1 MIKKQT
7 AGIGGY
13 RWKICALLFLATT
26 INFIDRQVLGILA
39 PQLQKEFSWTDSQ
52 YGLIISSFQA
62 AYALGFLFMGH
73 IMDKIGSRLGFMIAL
88 GFWSIA
94 AMLHAV
100 VSSLFGFAAVRFL
113 LGFGE
118 ASNFPA
124 ALKSVSEWFPKKERA
139 FATGIFVSGASV
151 GAIAAPLLVPFIAIH
166 YGWQLT
172 FVLTGGLG
180 FIWIGLWAWIYKSPQ
195 DHPDLSKEELAYI
208 TSDPVEPQIKIP
220 WLQLLKYRQ
229 TWAFSF
235 GAFMTHPIFSFFF
248 FFLPKFFYTN
258 YGVKIDKIGPILM
271 VIYLMSDLGSIAGGW
286 ASSFLIKRGWSVN
299 ASRKSTMLFAALC
312 VPPVYFAAQATE
324 LWTAVGLI
332 GLAMASHSAWST
344 NLFTLTT
351 DMFPQQVVGSV
362 VGIGSM
368 FGAVGGMFG
377 ATLAGLLLQSTGSY
391 VPLFIVAG
399 SAYLIAF
406 GGIQL
411 LVPKLKSV
419 SLEKFYN

>member
-7 AGIGGY
+7 AGIGRY

>member
-7 AGIGGY
+7 AGIGRY

-248 FFLPKFFYTN
+248 FFLPKFFYSN

-271 VIYLMSDLGSIAGGW
+271 IIYLMSDLGSIAGGW
-286 ASSFLIKRGWSVN
+286 ASSFLIKRGWTVN

-391 VPLFIVAG
+391 VSLFIVAG

-411 LVPKLKSV
+411 LAPKLKSV